1 MSQMNEKKHIY
12 LIGFMGTGKTTVSDI
27 LHKKLGWPEIDADAL
42 IVKEQKMP
50 IAGIFEQ
57 YGEPYFRELES
68 EMMRKIAKM
77 DPAVVSCGGGAVL
90 RSRNVETMAA
100 SGTIVLL
107 TATPET
113 VFTRVRHSKDRPI
126 LNGHME
132 VSYIAELMEKRRA
145 AYEAAAGLI
154 VVTDDKYP
162 RQVADEIIRRLN
174 LQ

>member
-1 MSQMNEKKHIY
+1 MSEKKHVY
-12 LIGFMGTGKTTVSDI
+12 LIGFMGTGKTTVSGI
-27 LHKKLGWPEIDADAL
+27 LHRKLGWPEVDADSL
-42 IVKEQKMP
+42 IVKEQEMP
-50 IAGIFEQ
+50 IAEIFDR

-68 EMMRKIAKM
+68 EMMQKIAKM

-90 RSRNVETMAA
+90 RSQNVETMEG

-107 TATPET
+107 TAAPET
-113 VFTRVRHSKDRPI
+113 VFARVRHSKDRPI

-154 VVTDDKYP
+154 VATDNKYP
-162 RQVADEIIRRLN
+162 RQVADEIIRRLR
-174 LQ
+174 LQQQ